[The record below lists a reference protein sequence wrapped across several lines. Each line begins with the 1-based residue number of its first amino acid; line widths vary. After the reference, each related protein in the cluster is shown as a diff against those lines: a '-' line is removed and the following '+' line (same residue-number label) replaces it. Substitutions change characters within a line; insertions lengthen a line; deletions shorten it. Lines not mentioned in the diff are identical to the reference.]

1 MHKPKVLHLVE
12 YLYLGGIERL
22 LQQLSDQTGDSAELT
37 FLSYET
43 NQLDG
48 IGLEMREQGKHV
60 ITTKKRPG
68 RDWELV
74 RKIQNIIKEQK
85 IDVIH
90 THDFGPMEY
99 AVLAK
104 LLNPRIRLVHTQHTL
119 HHFISN
125 RKYTFFFQVASY
137 FYNTIAAV
145 SQHVE
150 ETLRM
155 HCPMMKKTVL
165 KTIPNGV
172 NTQTYA
178 PTENKKEEQEKIL
191 RFVSVSR
198 ISAEKNFDY
207 LLQTCL
213 MLKQQGLK
221 FTLHHAGTTENKQEL
236 DRIQKFIQQN
246 ELEKNI
252 FMHGFVTQTNEILKL
267 GDIFLS
273 ASHTEGHPVAV
284 LEAMSAGKIC
294 LVSDIKPHHELNED
308 ALIFFDKN
316 NPQSLFD
323 LLQANQENFIDHD
336 NEIERKKQIA
346 RTTVLERFSLQ
357 QMVKNYVELY
367 A

>member
-1 MHKPKVLHLVE
+1 MVE

-22 LQQLSDQTGDSAELT
+22 LQQLSDQTGESTELS

-43 NQLDG
+43 DQLSG
-48 IGLEMREQGKHV
+48 IGLEMHQKGKHV
-60 ITTKKRPG
+60 ITTKKMPG
-68 RDWELV
+68 RDWRLV
-74 RKIQNIIKEQK
+74 RRIQKVIKEQN

-99 AVLAK
+99 AVIAK
-104 LLNPRIRLVHTQHTL
+104 ILNPKVRLVHTQHTL

-125 RKYTFFFQVASY
+125 RKYTFFFQIASY
-137 FYNTIAAV
+137 FYHTIAAV

-150 ETLRM
+150 ETLLS
-155 HCPMMKKTVL
+155 HCPKMKKTAL
-165 KTIPNGV
+165 RTIPNGV

-178 PTENKKEEQEKIL
+178 PTNTKSTEPEKRL
-191 RFVSVSR
+191 KFVSVSR
-198 ISAEKNFDY
+198 ISPEKNFDY
-207 LLQTCL
+207 LLATCL
-213 MLKQQGLK
+213 MLKQKGID

-236 DRIQKFIQQN
+236 DRILKFIQEN
-246 ELEKNI
+246 ELENNI
-252 FMHGFVTQTNEILKL
+252 FLHGFVSDTNEILKL

-294 LVSDIKPHHELNED
+294 LVSDIKPHHELNEE

-316 NPQSLFD
+316 VPQSLCD
-323 LLQANQENFIDHD
+323 LLQANLENLKTNDS
-336 NEIERKKQIA
+336 EIERKKQIA
-346 RTTVLERFSLQ
+346 RTTVLEKFSLQ